1 MRYFLLLWVLPVG
14 GLTAWLYLASND
26 YSLGTVYLSRDFFD
40 LVFGVYANI
49 LGVDAATLPPLVYK
63 ALFVDT
69 LIVAALFALKR
80 RKDIIGWWKARG
92 FASRLQSR
100 VSAIAADGSIHPAE

>member
-14 GLTAWLYLASND
+14 GLAAWLYLAAND
-26 YSLGTVYLSRDFFD
+26 YSLGTVYLSRDFYD

-63 ALFVDT
+63 ALIVDT

-80 RKDIIGWWKARG
+80 RKDILSWWKARA
-92 FASRLQSR
+92 FSTKLQRR
-100 VSAIAADGSIHPAE
+100 VTAISVNGPIHPAE